1 MPEISTTVQELV
13 QRLVSVRLADSFMLL
28 IQPCQSSEPQL
39 EKLSLKSSPK
49 SDHKSEIEIQL
60 ETLEARLRTVQLALE
75 ILTGASAVLPDPEPH
90 PSTAEE
96 ENDEGTDFAPAS
108 FNGLD
113 GLSRRR

>member
-1 MPEISTTVQELV
+1 MCLT
-13 QRLVSVRLADSFMLL
+13 DSFLL
-28 IQPCQSSEPQL
+28 LTQPCQSSEPQL
-39 EKLSLKSSPK
+39 ERLSLKNSPK

-96 ENDEGTDFAPAS
+96 EDNEGTDFAPS
-108 FNGLD
+108 SLNCLD
-113 GLSRRR
+113 RFCS